1 MKKAIDWCKKHK
13 RVFRRAGFELLLPTI
28 AGIIWALI
36 AFRKSDLFTSVSL
49 GGAAF
54 FFVFS
59 MQGQVLRMA
68 KNVRDE
74 DNADEWRTSFNTLQ
88 EGLAELR
95 RQAAAQPEPPE
106 QETPEPM
113 PAASEPFIVQ
123 AQNSLG
129 HHLYYPAVLTAA
141 VGFEQ
146 TLRLAGENMKLDTK
160 RPMLV
165 IARQLGEIVK
175 DPKLTERLVT
185 LIRLRNGVI
194 HPRKQGTHIT
204 RDEAELLVSSFGEGA
219 RQLEKFLTTYY
230 TGPTSGETIY

>member
-1 MKKAIDWCKKHK
+1 MCSKAIKWCKKHK
-13 RVFRRAGFELLLPTI
+13 RVFKRAGYELLLPAI

-36 AFRKSDLFTSVSL
+36 AVRKSDLFASISF

-74 DNADEWRTSFNTLQ
+74 DNADEWRTSFNTLH
-88 EGLAELR
+88 EGVEELR
-95 RQAAAQPEPPE
+95 RQRGLEPNQPEF
-106 QETPEPM
+106 QAH
-113 PAASEPFIVQ
+113 PAGFSEPFIVQ

-146 TLRLAGENMKLDTK
+146 TLRLAAEYMKLDTK
-160 RPMLV
+160 RPMSV
-165 IARQLGEIVK
+165 VARELGAIVK
-175 DPKLTERLVT
+175 DNKLTERLIT
-185 LIRLRNGVI
+185 LVRLRNGVV
-194 HPRKQGTHIT
+194 HPRRQGAHIT
-204 RDEAELLVSSFGEGA
+204 RDEAELLVSSFEEGT
-219 RQLEKFLTTYY
+219 RLLEKFLTSYY
-230 TGPTSGETIY
+230 TGLTPGITY